1 MRHNDRRIGGKDTQK
16 WWHEKTDRKGRH
28 GDIVTEVGIEIDKK
42 SHRSIRSVIV
52 IKGEVKRQTGKI

>member
-28 GDIVTEVGIEIDKK
+28 GDIVTEIGIQ
-42 SHRSIRSVIV
+42 R
-52 IKGEVKRQTGKI
+52 